1 MSPCPK
7 LPIRELF
14 SKHLEA
20 NGPAFVRCGRYSLLV
35 FPTVDAAEPRPD
47 DRTRVG
53 SGSRIGSTSM
63 RWRPRALRA
72 VIDRILTIAI
82 ACRIKQTGALHRL
95 PPEPTTRALDTPESK
110 AGLDKRRGPA
120 RARRQ
125 LLSLPCP
132 PPTNGP
138 TRRQRLSGPTGSE
151 ARKSRAGG
159 RQGVGGRCLARV
171 EGASDARAPRCR
183 SRDGRSRARR

>member
-1 MSPCPK
+1 MFPNLRRSTPSAIGRLSRAERRAPTAARRADSGHEP
-7 LPIRELF
+7 PIRDHEVLWGAPHKKCR
-14 SKHLEA
+14 SRLPRNRETA
-20 NGPAFVRCGRYSLLV
+20 NA
-35 FPTVDAAEPRPD
+35 
-47 DRTRVG
+47 
-53 SGSRIGSTSM
+53 
-63 RWRPRALRA
+63 RALRA

-110 AGLDKRRGPA
+110 AGLDKRSGSGEVMSGVGPA

-125 LLSLPCP
+125 LLSLPCA

-151 ARKSRAGG
+151 VAI
-159 RQGVGGRCLARV
+159 
-171 EGASDARAPRCR
+171 ASEDR
-183 SRDGRSRARR
+183 SPL